1 MRLIDVLGALARRW
15 PIIAVCCLI
24 CAVVAGGYSKLS
36 TKVYRASTLVSVTAS
51 KFDYGNGLAAQ
62 QLLGNYALE
71 IKSDDLLSTLDQ
83 QMKLDKSPAD
93 LKQAIQATPDNTN
106 STITIDV
113 DDTEAQRAADIANQ
127 LSQLFVATIQAENQA
142 HLNPAIDVRVYQQAS
157 VPSSPNRPKTKT
169 NTLAGALLGLLI
181 GAGAAYLIDVWDD
194 RLRSEYDVETGLGLP
209 LLANMPR
216 MPMSSG
222 RLPLPPSSGN
232 GATPSLPSRER
243 DQVGRRK
250 E

>member
-1 MRLIDVLGALARRW
+1 MRLVDVLGALVRRW

-24 CAVVAGGYSKLS
+24 GAVVAGGYSKLS
-36 TKVYRASTLVSVTAS
+36 TKVYRASTLISVTAS

-62 QLLGNYALE
+62 QLLGNYALK
-71 IKSDDLLSTLDQ
+71 IKSDDLLSQLDK

-93 LKQAIQATPDNTN
+93 LKQAIQATTDNTN
-106 STITIDV
+106 NTITIDV
-113 DDTEAQRAADIANQ
+113 DDTEAQRAADVANQ
-127 LSQLFVATIQAENQA
+127 LSDLFVTTIQAQNQA
-142 HLNPAIDVRVYQQAS
+142 LLNPDINVSIYQSAAT
-157 VPSSPNRPKTKT
+157 PSSPNRPKTKT

-209 LLANMPR
+209 LLADVPR
-216 MPMSSG
+216 LPISSV
-222 RLPLPPSSGN
+222 RLPLPLSSGN

-243 DQVGRRK
+243 DQVGGRK